1 MKKSWSRKKINDEFT
16 GMLKADGT
24 PMSRQ
29 QVHMLRKKAR
39 GLCLTCGEPA
49 IGVYCLKHTIAARE
63 RMREKLKYRRRLK
76 KSPSYVIE
84 KQVKTKKAAKP
95 QARAAKAPVRA
106 QKPQARAAKA
116 PVRAPQKPARG
127 AKAPARAAKAP
138 AKAAPA
144 KGRKAGK
151 ARR

>member
-1 MKKSWSRKKINDEFT
+1 MNKSWSRKKISDEFT

-29 QVHMLRKKAR
+29 QIHMLRKKAQ

-63 RMREKLKYRRRLK
+63 RMREKLKYRRRLR

-84 KQVKTKKAAKP
+84 EQVRTKRKAARARQAARTASASKP
-95 QARAAKAPVRA
+95 
-106 QKPQARAAKA
+106 
-116 PVRAPQKPARG
+116 
-127 AKAPARAAKAP
+127 
-138 AKAAPA
+138 KAAPA
-144 KGRKAGK
+144 SRSK
-151 ARR
+151 ARAKTRAK